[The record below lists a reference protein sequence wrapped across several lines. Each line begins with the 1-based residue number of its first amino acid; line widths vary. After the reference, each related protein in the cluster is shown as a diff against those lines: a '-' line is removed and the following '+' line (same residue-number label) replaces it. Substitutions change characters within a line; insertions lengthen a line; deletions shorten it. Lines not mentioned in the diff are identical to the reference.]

1 MDIQLSKIE
10 LARLILDLENKTVI
24 NKIWAL
30 LKSETPDFWAQL
42 SKEQQQEIE
51 LGIEQLDRGERIEFK
66 EFLKKVS

>member
-1 MDIQLSKIE
+1 MDIRLSKIE
-10 LARLILDLENKTVI
+10 LARMILDLENQTVI

-30 LKSETPDFWAQL
+30 VKNETPDFWAQL

-51 LGIEQLDRGERIEFK
+51 LGIEQLDGGERIEFK

>member
-1 MDIQLSKIE
+1 M
-10 LARLILDLENKTVI
+10 ILDLENQTVI

-30 LKSETPDFWAQL
+30 VKNETPDFWAQL

-51 LGIEQLDRGERIEFK
+51 LGIEQLDGGERIEFK